1 MARRILQNSLK
12 MIGEKFVKTLPFLHY
27 SDIISGTRLK
37 LVFAMELWE
46 EGNFMFQIK
55 WIWENLKGYRGRY
68 IFALCLTVIAQIM
81 YISSPVFSQKIVDT
95 FIYNDHAAENL
106 ENNSRLLMMLC
117 GGMIL
122 FTLTRTIIQFNAN
135 MLYER
140 CSQGMLSRVRNY
152 LFANVQ
158 RQDMTYYDRNRT
170 GDLMTRLSGD
180 IDMVRHSVAW
190 IIRTLLESIVLFTS
204 TTIYFF
210 ILDPLMALCL
220 LALTPVIFI
229 ISGIFRKEVGPKY
242 VFLREKLSDLNT
254 RAQENISGNR
264 VVRAFAREDHEIE
277 LFQEKN
283 ADYAAANKDAAM
295 TWLKYF
301 PFIEITA
308 QGLTIVHLIAGGI
321 FVISGRITM
330 GEYIAFS
337 GLIWTLSNPMRN
349 VGTLVND
356 LQRFM
361 ASASKIIE
369 VYYSRSF
376 IVDRADAK
384 EMPEHL
390 EGSIEFKNVTFGYGE
405 TTVLK
410 NINFKINAGETIA
423 IMGETGSGKTSLV
436 NLIPRLY
443 DPRSGEVLVDGVNV
457 RFIKL
462 ETLRRNVGMAMQDV
476 LLWSDTI
483 EGNISFGKSDMPDE
497 DVKHFAT
504 IADADGFVNDLNE
517 GYDTIVGERGV
528 GLSGGQKQRLSLAR
542 ALAIRPAILILDDTT
557 SAVDLETEK
566 TIQENLA
573 ALDFK
578 CTKIIIAQRISSAKD
593 ADKII
598 ILKNGEISEMG
609 THEELLRNKDGY
621 YTEIYNLQSGN
632 IE

>member
-1 MARRILQNSLK
+1 
-12 MIGEKFVKTLPFLHY
+12 
-27 SDIISGTRLK
+27 
-37 LVFAMELWE
+37 
-46 EGNFMFQIK
+46 MFQIK

-68 IFALCLTVIAQIM
+68 ILALCLTVISQM
-81 YISSPVFSQKIVDT
+81 LYISNPVFSQQIVDT
-95 FIYNDHAAENL
+95 FIYSENAAENL
-106 ENNSRLLMMLC
+106 ANNSRLLVMLC
-117 GGMIL
+117 CGMVL
-122 FTLTRTIIQFNAN
+122 FTLTRTVIQFSTN
-135 MLYER
+135 MLYEV
-140 CSQGMLSRVRNY
+140 CSQGMLAKVRNY

-158 RQDMTYYDRNRT
+158 RQDMTFYDKNRT

-190 IIRTLLESIVLFTS
+190 IIKTLLESLVLFT
-204 TTIYFF
+204 TTTVYFF
-210 ILDPLMALCL
+210 YLDPLMALCL
-220 LALTPVIFI
+220 LALTPLIFI

-242 VFLREKLSDLNT
+242 VTLREKLSDMNT
-254 RAQENISGNR
+254 RAQENIAGNR
-264 VVRAFAREDHEIE
+264 VVRAFAREDHEIG

-283 ADYAAANKDAAM
+283 TDYATANKTAAM

-301 PFIEITA
+301 PFIETTA
-308 QGLTIVHLIAGGI
+308 QGLTVVHLIAGGF
-321 FVISGRITM
+321 FVISGRLTM

-369 VYYSRSF
+369 VYYSRPF
-376 IVDRADAK
+376 IVDRDDHK
-384 EMPEHL
+384 DMPEHL
-390 EGSIEFKNVTFGYGE
+390 DGEVEFKNVTFGYGDNV
-405 TTVLK
+405 VLD
-410 NINFKINAGETIA
+410 NVSFKIKAGETVA

-443 DPRSGEVLVDGVNV
+443 DPQKGEVLVDGVNV

-462 ETLRRNVGMAMQDV
+462 ETLRKNIGMAMQDV

-497 DVKHFAT
+497 DVYRFAKA
-504 IADADGFVNDLNE
+504 ADADGFIRDLNE

-566 TIQENLA
+566 HIQKNLKD
-573 ALDFK
+573 LDFS

-598 ILKNGEISEMG
+598 ILKNGRISEMG
-609 THEELLRNKDGY
+609 THDELIRNKDGY
-621 YTEIYNLQSGN
+621 YREIYDLQQGS